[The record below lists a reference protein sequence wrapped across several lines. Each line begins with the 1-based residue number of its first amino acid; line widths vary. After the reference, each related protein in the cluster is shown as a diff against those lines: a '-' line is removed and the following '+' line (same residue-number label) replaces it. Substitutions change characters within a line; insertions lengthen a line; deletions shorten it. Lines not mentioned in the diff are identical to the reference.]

1 MMNYVLLRYLKH
13 TVEEFMYIG
22 HEFVEMRYVYSI
34 KTTKTNRREVFTLVE
49 SLRYPQGAL
58 AALGTS
64 VSGSVS
70 GLVQVP
76 GSGLPYYG
84 HR

>member
-1 MMNYVLLRYLKH
+1 MMDYVLIRYLKH
-13 TVEEFMYIG
+13 IVEEFMCIASI
-22 HEFVEMRYVYSI
+22 FVEMRYVYSI
-34 KTTKTNRREVFTLVE
+34 KTTNTNRREVFTLVE

-64 VSGSVS
+64 VSDSVS
-70 GLVQVP
+70 GLVQVS

>member
-1 MMNYVLLRYLKH
+1 MLTISN
-13 TVEEFMYIG
+13 I
-22 HEFVEMRYVYSI
+22 
-34 KTTKTNRREVFTLVE
+34 KTNRREVFTLVE

-70 GLVQVP
+70 GSVLVP